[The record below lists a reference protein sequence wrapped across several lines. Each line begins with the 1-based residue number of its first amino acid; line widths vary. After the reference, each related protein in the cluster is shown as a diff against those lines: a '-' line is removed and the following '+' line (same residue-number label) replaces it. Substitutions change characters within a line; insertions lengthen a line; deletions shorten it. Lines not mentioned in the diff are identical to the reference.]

1 MKKKKNF
8 KKKIKKFK
16 FKNIFFINKNEI
28 KNLINSNSLI
38 ENYKILK
45 KYPSTIKY

>member
-1 MKKKKNF
+1 MKRKSNSFKNQN
-8 KKKIKKFK
+8 KKFK

-38 ENYKILK
+38 EKYKIFK
-45 KYPSTIKY
+45 KYPST